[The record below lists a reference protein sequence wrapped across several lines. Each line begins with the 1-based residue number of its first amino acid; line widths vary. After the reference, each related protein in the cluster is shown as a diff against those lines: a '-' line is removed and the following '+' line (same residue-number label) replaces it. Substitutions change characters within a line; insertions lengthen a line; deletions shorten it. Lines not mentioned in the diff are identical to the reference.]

1 MAALSRRTA
10 AIMNDILNT
19 GSSDAFGINIRA
31 QKDSST
37 GLGGNIAIE
46 NCLWMSNT
54 SVDAFNILGGGIF
67 GAAVTFGDTT
77 PVTSSSVGGGLIALQ
92 DARVAGTAL
101 AKVLATDAVTI
112 STTDAN
118 KSSALAFAGA
128 TSFSNT
134 GVATFTNSNTGTTAG
149 AAPYQYL
156 GDVTNQKNLWVQQN
170 ENIGGVFTSTN
181 PTAATTSAGAVYVPN
196 GGVSCLNAY
205 VTNTDTV
212 GSLVTTN
219 TTDTASSATSPN
231 QFNGS
236 VGFLKQTNFDAM
248 ANFNQDVKFNAKIY
262 YGDGSV
268 TSVKTAQNMIVD
280 NIILLDGAPSGAGS
294 DSGVAMGRYQVTND
308 TGSGDVVNDNSQ
320 GLYLSGTVA
329 SGSNSTSVINLGQT
343 LTATQ
348 VSNLPGS
355 WVKVVDPANTGV
367 IMTRRIKSVTTAGVA
382 TIWANADQAP
392 STETTDAVTVSTA
405 KDFTNVPTNTM
416 TYSIYSRSFL
426 EMVWVESAKRF
437 RFGSTP
443 MSANTALSN
452 LTGLADLEASNI
464 YGLTMNTAQ
473 INGASSGTATIV
485 QLVNIL
491 GSAISNVTSLNGASV
506 WSTPVQVTI
515 ADSSTTAVA
524 IPGITATQGI
534 ITFKVSAVASGGSR
548 YDTTIVSNGVSAAGP
563 AGSSV
568 PGSSNNG
575 VSPNVN
581 ERVGKFIDVFH
592 GKDVLTLF
600 HRCRLGCRQC
610 TKIASQCSKIPFN
623 FGQSSIHYNVSNM
636 GLNTIRISLIILS
649 CLHFLLFSIFSIVP
663 INYSKYISKY
673 RCFLLRELPVS

>member
-1 MAALSRRTA
+1 MALSRRTT
-10 AIMNDILNT
+10 AIINDLLNT
-19 GSSDAFGINIRA
+19 GSSDAFGINFRA
-31 QKDSST
+31 QKDPNT
-37 GLGGNIAIE
+37 GLGGNVQID
-46 NCLWMSNT
+46 NTLYLNNT

-67 GAAVTFGDTT
+67 GGVTTFGDTT
-77 PVTSSSVGGGLIALQ
+77 PVTSSTVGGGLVALQ

-128 TSFSNT
+128 TNFSNT

-149 AAPYQYL
+149 AAPYQFQ
-156 GDVTNQKNLWVQQN
+156 GDITNQKNLWVQQN
-170 ENIGGVFTSTN
+170 ENIGGIFTSTN
-181 PTAATTSAGAVYVPN
+181 PTAATASAAAVYVPN
-196 GGVSCLNAY
+196 GGVTCSNGY

-219 TTDTASSATSPN
+219 TTNTASSATSPN

-262 YGDGSV
+262 YGDGSI
-268 TSVKTAQNMIVD
+268 TSVQTAQNMIVD
-280 NIILLDGAPSGAGS
+280 NIILLAGAPSGSGA
-294 DSGVAMGRYQVTND
+294 DSGVAMGRYQTAND

-343 LTATQ
+343 LSAMQ

-355 WVKVVDPANTGV
+355 WVKVVDPANAGV

-382 TIWANADQAP
+382 TIWATADITPA
-392 STETTDAVTVSTA
+392 TETTDAVTATTA
-405 KDFTNVPTNTM
+405 RDFTNVPTNTM

-452 LTGLADLEASNI
+452 LTGLADLEAANM
-464 YGLTMNTAQ
+464 YGLTLNTAQ
-473 INGASSGTATIV
+473 INGAGAGLATNL
-485 QLVNIL
+485 QLVNFL
-491 GSAISNVTSLNGASV
+491 GSAISNVTTLNGSPV
-506 WSTPVQVTI
+506 WSVPVQVTI
-515 ADSSTTAVA
+515 ADSSTTAVT
-524 IPGITATQGI
+524 IPGLTATQGVI
-534 ITFKVSAVASGGSR
+534 AFVISSVASGGSR
-548 YDTTIVSNGVSAAGP
+548 YNTTIVSNGTTASGPLGAA
-563 AGSSV
+563 V

-575 VSPNVN
+575 ASPNTN
-581 ERVGKFIDVFH
+581 ERI
-592 GKDVLTLF
+592 
-600 HRCRLGCRQC
+600 
-610 TKIASQCSKIPFN
+610 
-623 FGQSSIHYNVSNM
+623 
-636 GLNTIRISLIILS
+636 GLSWAAGS
-649 CLHFLLFSIFSIVP
+649 AP
-663 INYSKYISKY
+663 K
-673 RCFLLRELPVS
+673 LRHTTARSPSTAANLVYTVYYQIWA